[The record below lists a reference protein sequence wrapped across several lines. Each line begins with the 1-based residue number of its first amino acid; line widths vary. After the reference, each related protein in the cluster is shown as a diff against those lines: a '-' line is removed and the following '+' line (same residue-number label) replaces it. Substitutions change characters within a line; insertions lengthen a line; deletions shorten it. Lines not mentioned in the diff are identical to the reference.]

1 MNKRIT
7 LVHDF
12 LLYHGGAEK
21 VLTHFMDMF
30 PEASIYTLL
39 YDEKKL
45 GHLFPKEKVITSF
58 LQEMPGFLKKR
69 HKWLGVL
76 MPSATEHFDF
86 REYDAVLS
94 SSAAFSK
101 GIIVRPQ
108 TTHFCYVH
116 SPARFMWDYQVR
128 YAGELAMGKTSK
140 LLARLLAHYL
150 RIWDSAGADRPDYLI
165 ANSQTTRKRIQKYW
179 RRDAEVIYPP
189 LEDSV
194 FNLKKDDVPAI
205 GEKDYFL
212 MVSRLSPYKKV
223 DVAVAVANKMSIPLV
238 VIGDGSEKKRLE
250 ALAGPTVKIIPE
262 HINNTILKA
271 YYQNA
276 RALIMPQEEDFGLAA
291 VEAMGCGTP
300 VIAYGRGG
308 ATETIRDGIN
318 GQLFFGQGQEA
329 LAHALGIFL
338 KRKEEYHPQEVSA
351 SVAPYS
357 EVLFRQRM
365 LDLIESKLTKTSHV

>member
-1 MNKRIT
+1 MKKIT

-21 VLTHFMDMF
+21 VLAHFSDMF
-30 PEASIYTLL
+30 PEASIHTLL
-39 YDEKKL
+39 YDEKAL
-45 GHLFPKEKVITSF
+45 GSVFPKEKVITSF
-58 LQEMPGFLKKR
+58 LQEMPSFLKKR
-69 HKWLGVL
+69 HKWLGLL
-76 MPSATEHFDF
+76 MPSAMEHFDF

-128 YAGELAMGKTSK
+128 YTGELAMGRTSK
-140 LLARLLAHYL
+140 LMARLLAHYL

-165 ANSQTTRKRIQKYW
+165 ANSQTTKRRIQKYW

-194 FNLKKDDVPAI
+194 FNLKKDDVPPIA
-205 GEKDYFL
+205 EKDYFL

-223 DVAVAVANKMSIPLV
+223 DVGIAVANKMNIPLV
-238 VIGDGSEKKRLE
+238 VIGDGSERKRLD
-250 ALAGPTVKIIPE
+250 ALKGPTVTIISD
-262 HINNTILKA
+262 HIDNKKLKA

-291 VEAMGCGTP
+291 VEAMACGTP

-308 ATETIRDGIN
+308 AAETIKDGVS
-318 GQLFFGQGQEA
+318 GQLFSGQGQEA
-329 LAHALGIFL
+329 LAHALGIFM
-338 KRKEEYHPQEVSA
+338 KRKENFHRDEVSE

-357 EVLFRQRM
+357 EKLFKKRL
-365 LDLIESKLTKTSHV
+365 LDFIESKLTKTSYL